1 LIPSQVSSK
10 PTAKDGSAES
20 WPVSADLMGL
30 MGEDKHGWVDT
41 KAPSQKDQL
50 KQQERKEPLF
60 QTSLQALQRAGTVVN
75 SPVELLA

>member
-1 LIPSQVSSK
+1 
-10 PTAKDGSAES
+10 
-20 WPVSADLMGL
+20 MGL